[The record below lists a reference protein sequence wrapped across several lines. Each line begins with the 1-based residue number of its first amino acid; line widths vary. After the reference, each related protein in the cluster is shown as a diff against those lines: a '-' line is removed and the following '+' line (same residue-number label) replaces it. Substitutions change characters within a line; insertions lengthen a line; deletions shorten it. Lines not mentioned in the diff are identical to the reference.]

1 MNESNDVSQCLN
13 MSLFYLHLLLYC
25 YYIAIHF
32 LDGWN

>member
-13 MSLFYLHLLLYC
+13 MSLFYLHLLLY